1 MPQSHEA
8 VFDPTLPSRM
18 LADLESGSGALVLE
32 EPGTPPSSH
41 RFLRQRALSGTA
53 TMGVVLA
60 VVATLAQVADW
71 WLVLP
76 VAAIGPM
83 ALQPWNA
90 IDRRNSPT
98 DWRVLRLAWGPLIS
112 WLAPLGTGGLGAW
125 AACQIWPHY
134 FFLLEATDVG
144 VTHVMGR
151 DRLVSLADLGDA
163 ERARLSRVRAVR
175 EQVEEAQRLLA
186 PAFDGTLVLMTLRE
200 QEWMLA
206 TRMGEMAPLAA
217 EVDHLDV
224 AAATDRVR
232 QAMRPQ
238 AEVVAAARRADEAVI
253 ERIEEYARPV
263 ERAILAHREWE
274 QIQQLA
280 DNTDAYPGLLARAEA
295 GGTADDLAGAPALDR
310 DFGLEA
316 ARLAREDLTTQ
327 AVGANAWL
335 LKALRGDQGR

>member
-1 MPQSHEA
+1 M
-8 VFDPTLPSRM
+8 
-18 LADLESGSGALVLE
+18 LE

-41 RFLRQRALSGTA
+41 RFLRQRALSGTV

-60 VVATLAQVADW
+60 VVVTLAQVADW

-90 IDRRNSPT
+90 VDRRNSPT
-98 DWRVLRLAWGPLIS
+98 NWKVLRLAWGPLIS

-125 AACQIWPHY
+125 AACQIWPYY
-134 FFLLEATDVG
+134 FFLLEATNVG
-144 VTHVMGR
+144 VTHVIGR

-186 PAFDGTLVLMTLRE
+186 PAFDGTLVLVTLRE
-200 QEWMLA
+200 QEWTLA
-206 TRMGEMAPLAA
+206 TRMKEMAPLAA
-217 EVDHLDV
+217 EVDHLD
-224 AAATDRVR
+224 AEAATDRVR
-232 QAMRPQ
+232 QALRPQ
-238 AEVVAAARRADEAVI
+238 AEVVAAARKADEAVV

-274 QIQQLA
+274 QIQQLT
-280 DNTDAYPGLLARAEA
+280 DNSDAYAGLLARAEA
-295 GGTADDLAGAPALDR
+295 GRPADDLAGAHDLDG
-310 DFGLEA
+310 DLALEA
-316 ARLAREDLTTQ
+316 ARQAREELTTQ
-327 AVGANAWL
+327 AVGANTWL
-335 LKALRGDQGR
+335 LNALHGDQAQQPS